1 MPKKLI
7 ITERGFLELLKTM
20 LSSKLKGKEQTVYD
34 KIVQKN
40 PEIGKAWDALDASI
54 RDGVRQDYIMLKNR
68 GLDTTSIEALAKKM
82 GVSLE
87 GI

>member
-7 ITERGFLELLKTM
+7 ITERGFLQLLKT
-20 LSSKLKGKEQTVYD
+20 LISSKLKGKEQTVYD

-40 PEIGKAWDALDASI
+40 PEIAKAWDDLDASI
-54 RDGVRQDYIMLKNR
+54 RDGVIKNYIFAKKY
-68 GLDTTSIEALAKKM
+68 GLETASIEALAKKL

-87 GI
+87 GL